1 MDCPRCG
8 TALKRRRMKS
18 VGFQRCPPCGGSWY
32 RADRLGV
39 LKERE
44 AHGDYRWIDVDLW
57 RERERFRAGKQEHLV
72 CPKDKVEMTTVRYG
86 TSRVRVDIC
95 TRCRGI
101 WLDQSEYDKILKHL
115 EKRVSTETFEEYL
128 DDVREEFIEI
138 FSGPESFRSEIG
150 DFLKVLHL
158 LELRFIV
165 QHPNVAAG
173 LQRAARGVPGG

>member
-1 MDCPRCG
+1 MTCPRCG
-8 TALKRRRMKS
+8 GRTRPRTIKSLKID
-18 VGFQRCPPCGGSWY
+18 RCPACGGAWY
-32 RADRLGV
+32 DAAELRLLKDRERAGN
-39 LKERE
+39 
-44 AHGDYRWIDVDLW
+44 YRWIDVDLW

-72 CPKDKVEMTTVRYG
+72 CPKDKRELTTVRYG

-95 TRCRGI
+95 THCRGI
-101 WLDQSEYDKILKHL
+101 WLDTSEYEKILKHL
-115 EKRVSTETFEEYL
+115 EKQVNTETVQEYL
-128 DDVREEFIEI
+128 DDLREEFIEI

-173 LQRAARGVPGG
+173 LQRAARGVPGA